1 MRLFLSI
8 STCYKVRYLIQKAVK
23 YVCFKILRSTKYNFR
38 NRLFGQYKNIIY
50 LSSTLFIH

>member
-8 STCYKVRYLIQKAVK
+8 STCYNASHLLIKDLK
-23 YVCFKILRSTKYNFR
+23 YSCFKILRSTKYNFR

-50 LSSTLFIH
+50 LSSMLFIH